1 MTQERIDTSKYDGH
15 TTTHWSARNQGDGS
29 LDSCDDDY
37 EHDEPFIETD
47 GGNVGI
53 TYHDGGR
60 DIHSIEEKRANMR
73 LMADAPEIL
82 AELKRMYEK
91 EDASKP
97 CDCEDPDYAYY
108 WHDAS
113 GCLTVIHGAAECTEC
128 GKAWDATQEGNW
140 TIHFHRPTD
149 NPYTG

>member
-1 MTQERIDTSKYDGH
+1 MTQERIDIEAYTQIFE
-15 TTTHWSARNQGDGS
+15 A
-29 LDSCDDDY
+29 DD
-37 EHDEPFIETD
+37 
-47 GGNVGI
+47 GI
-53 TYHDGGR
+53 T
-60 DIHSIEEKRANMR
+60 EEQLVAFG
-73 LMADAPEIL
+73 LSAI

-91 EDASKP
+91 EDANKP

-140 TIHFHRPTD
+140 TIHFDRPTD
-149 NPYTG
+149 DPYTG